1 MSRGKPA
8 LSPDPSRLI
17 HHRHFRSEHLENER
31 QVSVYLP
38 PDYHLHRETRY
49 PVVYL
54 HDGQN
59 VFEQHTSAFGIA
71 WDAAVTADRLTEQHR
86 LEPVIQVAVHNTPDR
101 LLEYAPFPDPNV
113 NVNEG
118 RNHAYG
124 QFLLDEVKPFID
136 LHYRTLSDRDHTA
149 IVGSSMGALSTLSLA
164 WKRHRDFSMCG
175 ILSPSLW
182 WARNRILRELE
193 TVESYPWLQTM
204 KFWLDMGN
212 KEGGARAVV
221 PPALQRTRRL
231 VELFD
236 QAGLLPGVDYYYWEV
251 AGGEHNEAHWAAR
264 YDKVLLF
271 FFGKHSY
278 EKV

>member
-1 MSRGKPA
+1 MSVLTHEQGQV
-8 LSPDPSRLI
+8 I
-17 HHRHFRSEHLENER
+17 HHTSFRSSYLDNER
-31 QVSVYLP
+31 QVIVYLP
-38 PDYHLHRETRY
+38 PGYEEQADRRY

-59 VFEQHTSAFGIA
+59 VFEAQTAAFGIA
-71 WDAAVTADRLTEQHR
+71 WDAAKTADRLIQQGR
-86 LEPVIQVAVHNTPDR
+86 MQPVIQVAIANTPER
-101 LLEYAPFPDPNV
+101 LFEYAPFPDPNV

-118 RNHAYG
+118 RNAAYG
-124 QFLLDEVKPFID
+124 QFLFEEVKPFID
-136 LHYRTLSDRDHTA
+136 RMYRTKRDPRHTA
-149 IVGSSMGALSTLSLA
+149 IVGSSMGGLSTLALA
-164 WKRHRDFSMCG
+164 WKRHSMFTMSG

-182 WARNRILRELE
+182 WSRNRILRELE
-193 TVESYPWLQTM
+193 NAENLDWMRTM
-204 KFWLDMGN
+204 RFWLDMGN

-236 QAGLLPGVDYYYWEV
+236 SVGLLPGQDYYYWEV
-251 AGGEHNEAHWAAR
+251 AGGEHNEAAWAAR

-278 EKV
+278 DNAVL

>member
-1 MSRGKPA
+1 MPVSIE
-8 LSPDPSRLI
+8 STSRLI
-17 HHRHFRSEHLENER
+17 YHTSFRSEHLANER
-31 QVSVYLP
+31 NITVYLP
-38 PDYHLHRETRY
+38 ANYEEDAQRRY

-59 VFEQHTSAFGIA
+59 VFEAHTSAFGIA
-71 WDAAVTADRLTEQHR
+71 WDAARTADRLIEQGR
-86 LEPVIQVAVHNTPDR
+86 MEPVIQVAINNTLDR
-101 LLEYAPFPDPNV
+101 LFEYAPFADPNV

-118 RNHAYG
+118 RNAAYG
-124 QFLLDEVKPFID
+124 QFLFDEVKPFVD
-136 LHYRTLSDRDHTA
+136 RLYRTKSDREHTA
-149 IVGSSMGALSTLSLA
+149 IVGSSMGGLSTLSLA
-164 WKRHRDFSMCG
+164 WKRHREFSLCG

-182 WARNRILRELE
+182 WARNRILRDLE
-193 TVESYPWLQTM
+193 NAENTDWLRSM
-204 KFWLDMGN
+204 RFWLDMGN

-236 QAGLLPGVDYYYWEV
+236 SVGLLPGQDYYYWEV

-271 FFGKHSY
+271 FFGKHAY
-278 EKV
+278 

>member
-1 MSRGKPA
+1 MPEPVPS
-8 LSPDPSRLI
+8 LSRLVY
-17 HHRHFRSEHLENER
+17 HTHFRSAHLDNER
-31 QVSVYLP
+31 SVTVYLP
-38 PDYHLHRETRY
+38 PGYEESRERRY
-49 PVVYL
+49 PVIYL

-59 VFEQHTSAFGIA
+59 VFEAHTSAFGIA
-71 WDAAVTADRLTEQHR
+71 WDAARTADRLIGAGR
-86 LEPVIQVAVHNTPDR
+86 LEPVIQVAVNNTPDR
-101 LLEYAPFPDPNV
+101 LFEYAPFADPNV

-124 QFLLDEVKPFID
+124 LFLFDEVKPFID
-136 LHYRTLSDRDHTA
+136 RLYRTKSEREQTA
-149 IVGSSMGALSTLSLA
+149 IVGSSMGGLSTLSLA
-164 WKRHRDFSMCG
+164 WKRHDLFSMAG

-182 WARNRILRELE
+182 WSRNRILRELE
-193 TVESYPWLQTM
+193 NAESVDWIRTM
-204 KFWLDMGN
+204 RFWLDMGN

-236 QAGLLPGVDYYYWEV
+236 NQGLLPGKDYYYWEV

-271 FFGKHSY
+271 FFGKRSY
-278 EKV
+278 EL

>member
-1 MSRGKPA
+1 M
-8 LSPDPSRLI
+8 PDVFVPTGRLL
-17 HHRHFRSEHLENER
+17 HHASFRSGHLENDR
-31 QVSVYLP
+31 QVTVYLP
-38 PDYHLHRETRY
+38 AEYEEQPSRRY

-59 VFEQHTSAFGIA
+59 VFEAHTSAFGIA
-71 WDAAVTADRLTEQHR
+71 WDAATTADRLIHQGR
-86 LEPVIQVAVHNTPDR
+86 MQPIIQVAIHNTPER
-101 LLEYAPFPDPNV
+101 LFEYAPFPDPNV

-118 RNHAYG
+118 RNHLYG
-124 QFLLDEVKPFID
+124 QFLFDEVKPFVD
-136 LHYRTLSDRDHTA
+136 RLYRTQSGRESTA
-149 IVGSSMGALSTLSLA
+149 IVGSSMGGLSTLSLA
-164 WKRHRDFSMCG
+164 WKRHKLFSMAG

-193 TVESYPWLQTM
+193 NAESIEWM
-204 KFWLDMGN
+204 RSMRFWLDMGN

-231 VELFD
+231 VEIFD
-236 QAGLLPGVDYYYWEV
+236 QTGLLPGSDYYYWEV

-271 FFGKHSY
+271 FFGKHHY
-278 EKV
+278 